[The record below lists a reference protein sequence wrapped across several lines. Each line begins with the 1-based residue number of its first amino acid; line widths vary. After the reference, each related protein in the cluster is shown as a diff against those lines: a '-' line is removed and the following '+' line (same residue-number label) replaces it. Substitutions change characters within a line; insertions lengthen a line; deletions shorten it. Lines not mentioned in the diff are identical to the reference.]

1 MKCPK
6 CQYFS
11 FDSGARCRNCGYDF
25 SLALDLPPADLPI
38 QDGTEPFG
46 PLSDFSLNDIPNLP
60 LFTSGTGDPDAPLV
74 TPGATPRAP
83 LAVRRTSPA
92 RPRPRPRRETARVEA
107 DPEPRLALDTADVL
121 VVPAPAAAPVPAAP
135 ASDSPLVMASAG
147 ARILGAVIDLV
158 LVGGIDLLVLY

>member
-60 LFTSGTGDPDAPLV
+60 LFTSGNNGGHLGQIIFIYQLFFSGYQIIFRHNQNNFIDNFCLLKYFE
-74 TPGATPRAP
+74 GA
-83 LAVRRTSPA
+83 
-92 RPRPRPRRETARVEA
+92 
-107 DPEPRLALDTADVL
+107 DQHWDT
-121 VVPAPAAAPVPAAP
+121 
-135 ASDSPLVMASAG
+135 
-147 ARILGAVIDLV
+147 IQ
-158 LVGGIDLLVLY
+158 